1 MAMKSLRVSPE
12 KLEKVKRAFERTG
25 LTQNEFASEV
35 DLSTRQPIGNF
46 LAGKPVKHQVFKE
59 ICFKLDM
66 DWQEVAVLGKDAR
79 LQPELP
85 TPESEIIQ
93 EYNNSFNIDDLVQE
107 VRQKIKPFIQ
117 ELCGTMKVLDMSQ
130 PIPLNDIYTDV
141 NILENITGRKRLKIS
156 QLLDSFDSESQDC
169 GRFGLSKVIEERV
182 PGLIAV
188 ERYSKLMVLG
198 KPGAGKTTFL
208 KNLALQCINGQFTTD
223 TVPIFITLNEFA
235 ETANQP
241 DLILFIQSIFHNCSI
256 NSSIIIKL
264 LESGKAFIFLDGLD
278 EIREEDIHRVLRQV
292 QNFINHYFTN
302 SFVISCRISAIEY
315 TFQNFTE
322 VEIAN
327 FDEKQIYVF
336 VRKWFHLK
344 KLDLADKFIQQIE
357 QNKHI
362 KVLATDPLM
371 LTFLCLEFQDSGNFP
386 AERAELYKRAT
397 RILLRQWDS
406 TRIIERE
413 HIYKKLS
420 VQIKEDLLSQIAL
433 TTFDRKDYFIK
444 QREIERYIADY
455 IQNLPNTQTMA
466 EELQI
471 DSEGVLKSIEAQHG
485 LLVERAREIYSF
497 SHLTFQEYFTA
508 RKIIISSK
516 PYSLED
522 NTLKNLAIK
531 ITDKRWREV
540 FLLTS
545 EMLPSTDCLFL
556 LMKQQID
563 VLATKNI
570 KLQQILKWL
579 NQISCLLT
587 DFYKPS
593 AARAFYLSQSL
604 TLARVTSPNP
614 KLQSEI
620 GFCIYLDR
628 SILNLKSVSLMLDC
642 QLTFDLAATLYFGSP
657 PGLTIER
664 SIERANAFELNG
676 YLKQSLDKLQ
686 AELPHPTI
694 DKAEFKI
701 WHQFNMKTWFNSFND
716 LIIKHRNIGHSWQFD
731 EELCKPLEQYYDANE
746 LLVNCMKSNCNVSP
760 EVRSHIEDTLLLPIA
775 EIEKRRFKN

>member
-35 DLSTRQPIGNF
+35 DLRTRQPIGNF
-46 LAGKPVKHQVFKE
+46 LLGKPVNHKGFKE
-59 ICFKLDM
+59 ICFKLDL
-66 DWQEVAVLGKDAR
+66 DWQEVAVLGKDTR

-85 TPESEIIQ
+85 TPESEIVQ

-117 ELCGTMKVLDMSQ
+117 ARCGTMKVLDMSQ
-130 PIPLNDIYTDV
+130 PIGLNDIYTDV
-141 NILENITGRKRLKIS
+141 NILENITGRRRLKIS

-208 KNLALQCINGQFTTD
+208 KNLALQCINGQFKTD
-223 TVPIFITLNEFA
+223 KVPICITLKDFA
-235 ETANQP
+235 ETVTQLN
-241 DLILFIQSIFHNCSI
+241 LILFIQDIFTNCNI
-256 NSSIIIKL
+256 NSSLINKL
-264 LESGKAFIFLDGLD
+264 LQSGKIFIFFDGLD
-278 EIREEDIHRVLRQV
+278 EITEEDIHRVVREIQYFV
-292 QNFINHYFTN
+292 NHHFTN
-302 SFVISCRISAIEY
+302 DFVISCRIAAREY

-322 VEIAN
+322 VEIAS
-327 FDEKQIYVF
+327 FDEKQIYTF
-336 VRKWFHLK
+336 VTKWFKLK
-344 KLDLADKFIQQIE
+344 KLDLADKFIQ
-357 QNKHI
+357 HI
-362 KVLATDPLM
+362 KENKQIKELATDPLM

-386 AERAELYKRAT
+386 VERSELYKRAT
-397 RILLRQWDS
+397 HTLLRQWDY

-420 VQIKEDLLSQIAL
+420 VQKKEDLLSQIAL
-433 TTFDRKDYFIK
+433 ATFDRKDYFIK

-455 IQNLPNTQTMA
+455 IQNLHNTQTKA

-485 LLVERAREIYSF
+485 LLVERARGIYSF

-508 RKIIISSK
+508 RKIIISSN

-522 NTLKNLAIK
+522 KTLQNLAIK
-531 ITDKRWREV
+531 ITEKRWREV
-540 FLLTS
+540 FLLTVG
-545 EMLPSTDCLFL
+545 MLPSTDCLFL

-570 KLQQILKWL
+570 KLQKILKWL
-579 NQISCLLT
+579 NQISYLLT

-604 TLARVTSPNP
+604 TLARVTAPNP
-614 KLQSEI
+614 KLKSEI
-620 GFCIYLDR
+620 GFCLYLDR
-628 SILNLKSVSLMLDC
+628 SIINLKSVSLMLDF
-642 QLTFDLAATLYFGSP
+642 QLTFDLAATLYFGYP

-664 SIERANAFELNG
+664 CIERANAFELNG

-694 DKAEFKI
+694 DKVKFEI
-701 WHQFNMKTWFNSFND
+701 WHQFNMKTWLKSFNE
-716 LIIKHRNIGHSWQFD
+716 LIIKHRNIGHIWQFD
-731 EELCKPLEQYYDANE
+731 EELCKPLEQYYYANE
-746 LLVNCMKSNCNVSP
+746 LLVNCMNSNCNVSH

-775 EIEKRRFKN
+775 EIEKQQLKE